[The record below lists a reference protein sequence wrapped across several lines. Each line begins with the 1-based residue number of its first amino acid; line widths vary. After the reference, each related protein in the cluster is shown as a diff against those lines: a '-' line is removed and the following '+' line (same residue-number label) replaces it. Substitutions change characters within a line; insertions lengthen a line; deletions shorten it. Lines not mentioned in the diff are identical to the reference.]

1 MKWLRGAVVPCGRG
15 RGVRSSAY
23 ITAGDAA
30 PVQQQPPTL
39 LQMRL
44 LKVNSS
50 LERTEEVLCRH
61 EYV

>member
-30 PVQQQPPTL
+30 PVQQRPPTL

-50 LERTEEVLCRH
+50 LARTEEV
-61 EYV
+61 